1 MFMQLLAGTGKAADD
16 WKNIIMKAVDN
27 IMVPLLVIACSIGI
41 IYAVIVGIKMMKA
54 DNKDQR
60 EENKQKLINIAISIV
75 AIAVL
80 IALFYALRSWLTTE
94 GRGSLEDEMTDI
106 INPTPEHIGSNL
118 LNTFQ
123 LVGQCARMAI
133 FKC

>member
-1 MFMQLLAGTGKAADD
+1 MFMQILGAAAD
-16 WKNIIMKAVDN
+16 WKNIIMDAVDN

-54 DNKDQR
+54 DSKDQR

-80 IALFYALRSWLTTE
+80 IALFYALRAWLIGKE
-94 GRGSLEDEMTDI
+94 NSGLESDLKDI
-106 INPTPEHIGSNL
+106 IDADDANAKDHIGSNL

>member
-1 MFMQLLAGTGKAADD
+1 MFMQLLDGTAASD
-16 WKNIIMKAVDN
+16 WKNIITKAVDG

-41 IYAVIVGIKMMKA
+41 IYSVIVGIKMMKA

-80 IALFYALRSWLTTE
+80 IALFYALRNWLSTE

-106 INPTPEHIGSNL
+106 INPAPTHIGNNL
-118 LNTFQ
+118 LNAFQ

>member
-1 MFMQLLAGTGKAADD
+1 MFMQILGAAAD
-16 WKNIIMKAVDN
+16 WKNIIMDAVDN

-54 DNKDQR
+54 DSKDQR

-80 IALFYALRSWLTTE
+80 IALFYALRSWLNGKE
-94 GRGSLEDEMTDI
+94 GGLESDLKDI
-106 INPTPEHIGSNL
+106 IDADNAEAKDHIGGNL